1 MLGNVLSPRTDR
13 SIGKALR
20 LPAALL
26 LFATG
31 ALYAANA
38 PVTPAA
44 SPAALPSAIY
54 ASAPS
59 GVPAVAAA
67 SQEVTATAMPAV
79 FSRGAEGLSPKVLA
93 KALDAVSAAR
103 ARGISGK
110 ADRLTVIDYSLPS
123 TQPRLWVLDLAQGK
137 VLFHELV
144 AHGAGSGDKYATRF
158 SNVNDSRATSLG
170 LFLTAGTYEG
180 GNGYSLTLK
189 GLDPGIN
196 DQAETRH
203 IVMHGAWYV
212 SEDHARQF
220 GMIGRSWGCP
230 ALSQTVA
237 PAVIDAIKGGSFLY
251 AYAGSAPSAP
261 TVMQASLSSSASH
274 PAAKRGSKARKAAV
288 RVAAQT
294 VAATIGRA
302 R

>member
-1 MLGNVLSPRTDR
+1 MLGKVLSLRTDR

-20 LPAALL
+20 FPCTLL

-38 PVTPAA
+38 PATPAAAA
-44 SPAALPSAIY
+44 SPAALPAAIY
-54 ASAPS
+54 APAPS
-59 GVPAVAAA
+59 GVPAVAA
-67 SQEVTATAMPAV
+67 SQEVAATAVPAV

-93 KALDAVSAAR
+93 KALDAVSTAR
-103 ARGISGK
+103 SRGISGK
-110 ADRLTVIDYSLPS
+110 SDRLTVIDYSLPS

-261 TVMQASLSSSASH
+261 TVMQASLSASH
-274 PAAKRGSKARKAAV
+274 PAAKRSRATRAVART
-288 RVAAQT
+288 AAQT
-294 VAATIGRA
+294 VAATVRA

>member
-1 MLGNVLSPRTDR
+1 M
-13 SIGKALR
+13 A
-20 LPAALL
+20 
-26 LFATG
+26 
-31 ALYAANA
+31 
-38 PVTPAA
+38 
-44 SPAALPSAIY
+44 
-54 ASAPS
+54 
-59 GVPAVAAA
+59 
-67 SQEVTATAMPAV
+67 
-79 FSRGAEGLSPKVLA
+79 
-93 KALDAVSAAR
+93 
-103 ARGISGK
+103 
-110 ADRLTVIDYSLPS
+110 
-123 TQPRLWVLDLAQGK
+123 
-137 VLFHELV
+137 
-144 AHGAGSGDKYATRF
+144 AGSGDKYATRF

-189 GLDPGIN
+189 GLDAGIN

-251 AYAGSAPSAP
+251 AYSGSAPSAP
-261 TVMQASLSSSASH
+261 TVVKASLSSSH
-274 PAAKRGSKARKAAV
+274 PAAKRSKATRAV
-288 RVAAQT
+288 ARAVVRT
-294 VAATIGRA
+294 VAATVRT